1 MGLFKAIF
9 LSIVVITLTE
19 FIMQIL
25 EKYKES
31 SIVYYISPYVKNKCN
46 LMLTRVFLLILL
58 F

>member
-25 EKYKES
+25 EKNKENAL
-31 SIVYYISPYVKNKCN
+31 VYYISPYVKNKCN
-46 LMLTRVFLLILL
+46 LMLSIVFILVLL